1 MFQCIIY
8 SIIIY
13 KQKSEN
19 EILKSLP
26 WRQVDIWDSWGYLH
40 YMGRKKGMCRCE
52 SGMSMSIFEGF

>member
-40 YMGRKKGMCRCE
+40 NMGRKNECVGVRVV
-52 SGMSMSIFEGF
+52 